1 MTRIQQK
8 EETIIQS
15 VGSESFLKKITA
27 SFFFFSFLLI

>member
-8 EETIIQS
+8 EEKIIQS

-27 SFFFFSFLLI
+27 SFFFFLVFC